1 MQYWEFFHDSVYGI
15 QGHKDAGGRPLGEQN
30 APPEAREGVP
40 FELRQC
46 TYPDSR
52 YKHERPMNLSGLK
65 EVSQCWGDIINS
77 IHMMREGYLKQSRA
91 SELNI
96 IHLWKLSRTMAG
108 LPSYLT
114 NRRDHPFRT
123 GEIPTAV
130 AAMYKV
136 VLGFSLTM
144 DSLLIQGVLAGFKL
158 DMTVTPEMLI
168 HVIESNGLFV
178 SPHGVCSGPMPMVRE
193 MLSIVL
199 YGNRNGYKPPS
210 VEALIEPANA
220 FYEYSARD
228 TLLHLAKYIF
238 LVTSLNMTS
247 RFFQKVADLAAAGGD
262 EHKAVEELLTKAAGL
277 ATTLDTT
284 DRVQFLRNL
293 PFQSRERLRNGL
305 FDVINSS
312 PGGELQSKVV
322 QLLQPSTPS
331 SKTKQANALQ
341 NLVDITTQAKLR
353 DIDIAVVRA
362 MLEPF
367 IKYAFAERRAM
378 QAFMLTQASVDN
390 ALGRESNLEP
400 LSSLDIKRVFG
411 AGLLDLA
418 PELFGLSIT
427 NCPDQTIV
435 ESEGRRL
442 IFQ

>member
-15 QGHKDAGGRPLGEQN
+15 QGYKDDGGRPLGEQN

-65 EVSQCWGDIINS
+65 EVSPCWGDIINS
-77 IHMMREGYLKQSRA
+77 IHLLREGYLKHSGA
-91 SELNI
+91 SGLNI
-96 IHLWKLSRTMAG
+96 IHLWRLSRTMAG
-108 LPSYLT
+108 LPGYLT

-168 HVIESNGLFV
+168 HVIESNGLFI

-193 MLSIVL
+193 MLSTVL
-199 YGNRNGYKPPS
+199 YGNRNGYNLPS

-238 LVTSLNMTS
+238 LVTSLNMTGS
-247 RFFQKVADLAAAGGD
+247 FFQRVADLAVSGVA
-262 EHKAVEELLTKAAGL
+262 EHKAVEELLRKAAGL
-277 ATTLDTT
+277 ATTLETT

-293 PFQSRERLRNGL
+293 PLQSRERLRDGL
-305 FDVINSS
+305 FDVMNSF

-331 SKTKQANALQ
+331 SSVKRENALRQ
-341 NLVDITTQAKLR
+341 LVDLTMQAKLR
-353 DIDIAVVRA
+353 NIDTAVVRA
-362 MLEPF
+362 LLEPF
-367 IKYAFAERRAM
+367 IKYAFTERRAM
-378 QAFMLTQASVDN
+378 QAFMLTQAAVDN
-390 ALGRESNLEP
+390 ALGRESTLEP
-400 LSSLDIKRVFG
+400 LSSPDFKRVFG
-411 AGLLDLA
+411 AGLLDLT

-427 NCPDQTIV
+427 NRPDQTIV
-435 ESEGRRL
+435 EGERRRL